1 MKKPVKGS
9 FLFFVV
15 ILFTGCTYYQAASGV
30 YSTSPPSKFDRS
42 FAAVV
47 GAFKDQGLHITTEDR
62 SAGQVDGNR
71 NGIDVRATL
80 QTQADGSVRVAFNT
94 AGTIGNDPELID
106 RITRSYNRRMG
117 R

>member
-1 MKKPVKGS
+1 MKRPMKG
-9 FLFFVV
+9 FCLTLVV
-15 ILFTGCTYYQAASGV
+15 VLVTGCTYYQTAPGV
-30 YSTSPPSKFDRS
+30 YSTSPPSTFDLS

-47 GAFKDQGLHITTEDR
+47 GAFEDQGVHITNEDR

-80 QTQADGSVRVAFNT
+80 QPQADGSVRVAFNT
-94 AGTIGNDPELID
+94 AGVTGNDPELID
-106 RITRSYNRRMG
+106 CTTRSYNRRMG

>member
-1 MKKPVKGS
+1 MKRPMKGYC
-9 FLFFVV
+9 LVLVV
-15 ILFTGCTYYQAASGV
+15 VLVTGCTYYQTAPGV
-30 YSTSPPSKFDRS
+30 YSTSSPSKFDRS

-47 GAFKDQGLHITTEDR
+47 GAFEDQGLYITKEDR

-71 NGIDVRATL
+71 NGVDVRATI
-80 QTQADGSVRVAFNT
+80 QPQADGSVRVALNT
-94 AGTIGNDPELID
+94 FGATGNDPELID